1 MIFYYYDIVYILL
14 GIIVVPGII
23 FSIIVQA
30 RFKSAASKY
39 NKVFAMQNITG
50 KQMAEE
56 VLKAYGI
63 DNVKVVELKN
73 SEPYS
78 DYYDSKN
85 KILALS
91 EEVYSSSSI
100 TALGVAAHE
109 LGHAL
114 QDKENYLPLKL
125 RSIFGFISKLGSVLL
140 VPLIILGIV
149 FTFVPT
155 GSDAVANIFFI
166 VGFALFGFSVLFSL
180 ITLPIEINASKRT
193 EKILVTTG
201 LLNEEEF
208 EGVKT
213 VLRAAAM
220 TYVAALISSILNFAR
235 ILIYFLIRTK
245 NARD

>member
-1 MIFYYYDIVYILL
+1 MFFYYYDVIYLLL

-23 FSIIVQA
+23 FSLIVQA
-30 RFKSAASKY
+30 RFKSAC
-39 NKVFAMQNITG
+39 NKFNQVFAMQNITG
-50 KQMAEE
+50 KEMAEK

-63 DNVKVVELKN
+63 NNVTVKQLKG

-85 KILALS
+85 KVLALS
-91 EEVYSSSSI
+91 EEVYNSSSI

-114 QDKENYLPLKL
+114 QDKENYFLLKL
-125 RSIFGFISKLGSVLL
+125 RSAFGVISKLGSVLL
-140 VPLIILGIV
+140 IPMIILGLV
-149 FTFVPT
+149 FTFIPT
-155 GSDAVANIFFI
+155 GSEVLGSVFFI
-166 VGFALFGFSVLFSL
+166 VGFALFGFSVLFAL

-193 EKILVTTG
+193 QEVLVTSG
-201 LLNEEEF
+201 LLNDEEF

-220 TYVAALISSILNFAR
+220 TYVASLISSILNFAR